1 MKLVIREC
9 VSFTLN
15 VLGLKL
21 NRAQRPEYI
30 TLRVIHTRVPTV
42 LLIIVTSEGQ
52 RSILVDICYIPPRS

>member
-30 TLRVIHTRVPTV
+30 TPRVIHTHV

>member
-30 TLRVIHTRVPTV
+30 TLRVIHTCVVNNR
-42 LLIIVTSEGQ
+42 
-52 RSILVDICYIPPRS
+52 DF